1 MKELN
6 GIDSKY
12 RFVIFAAQRG
22 KQLLKGAKPKI
33 ESESKN
39 LIRIAQE
46 EIARGVIKY
55 EAISGKPVLEEKK
68 KEVLEEGKEEK
79 REKAER

>member
-12 RFVIFAAQRG
+12 RFVIIAAKRG

-33 ESESKN
+33 KTSSKN
-39 LIRIAQE
+39 LIKIAQE
-46 EIARGVIKY
+46 EVARGLIKY
-55 EAISGKPVLEEKK
+55 EILPSESIEEREELLE
-68 KEVLEEGKEEK
+68 EEK
-79 REKAER
+79 REKAEE

>member
-12 RFVIFAAQRG
+12 RFVIIAAKRG

-33 ESESKN
+33 KTSSKN
-39 LIRIAQE
+39 LIKIAQE
-46 EIARGVIKY
+46 EVAQGLIKY
-55 EAISGKPVLEEKK
+55 EILSSESMEKEERR
-68 KEVLEEGKEEK
+68 EEELLQEEK
-79 REKAER
+79 REKLEE

>member
-12 RFVIFAAQRG
+12 RFVIIAAKRG

-33 ESESKN
+33 ETHSKN
-39 LIRIAQE
+39 LIKIAQE
-46 EIARGVIKY
+46 EVARGLIKY
-55 EAISGKPVLEEKK
+55 EILPPEPAEE
-68 KEVLEEGKEEK
+68 EIAEEK
-79 REKAER
+79 REAEE